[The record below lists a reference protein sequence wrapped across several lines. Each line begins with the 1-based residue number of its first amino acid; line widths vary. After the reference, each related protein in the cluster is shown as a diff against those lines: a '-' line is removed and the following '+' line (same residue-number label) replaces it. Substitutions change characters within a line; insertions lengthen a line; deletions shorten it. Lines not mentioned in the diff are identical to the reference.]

1 MTFDIPI
8 SITVFYREP
17 SISSTCVWNT
27 RTLMDQAAPVEGI
40 LEGKKEKGLE
50 LQDMLEDGSHLSSL
64 LLMVPFT
71 E

>member
-1 MTFDIPI
+1 
-8 SITVFYREP
+8 
-17 SISSTCVWNT
+17 
-27 RTLMDQAAPVEGI
+27 MDQAAPVEGI